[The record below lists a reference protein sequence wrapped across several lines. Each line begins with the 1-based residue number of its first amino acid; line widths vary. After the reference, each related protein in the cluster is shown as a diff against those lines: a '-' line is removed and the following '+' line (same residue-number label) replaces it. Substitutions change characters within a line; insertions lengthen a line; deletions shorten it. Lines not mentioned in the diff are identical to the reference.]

1 MVSKAV
7 AEADVV
13 ITTANVPGRRAPLL
27 VRKEMVGRMHAG
39 AVIVDLA
46 AESGGNC
53 ELTQP
58 GKEIEFQ
65 GVHITGSLNLP
76 AQLPFHASQMFA
88 KNLEAF
94 LKLLVTPEGALVTD
108 FKDEI
113 LAASL
118 LTFQGAVNH
127 APTPGRARRCEV
139 TA

>member
-1 MVSKAV
+1 
-7 AEADVV
+7 
-13 ITTANVPGRRAPLL
+13 
-27 VRKEMVGRMHAG
+27 MHAG

-65 GVHITGSLNLP
+65 GVHVAGPLNLP

-88 KNLEAF
+88 KNLESF
-94 LKLLVTPEGALVTD
+94 LKLLVNPDGTPVTD
-108 FKDEI
+108 YKDEI

-127 APTPGRARRCEV
+127 APTRDALEGGK
-139 TA
+139 